1 MYKIGDTVLYGSEG
15 VCKITQITE
24 KCFGDSAIEYYIL
37 TPVFNERSTFFV
49 PTKNETLVSRMKPI
63 LTNGE
68 IMELISSTD
77 ETDEWV
83 ENDIE
88 RKELFKSIISSGEI
102 KSVISILKSIIHHK
116 EMLDSVGKK
125 LHKADEMVLK
135 ESQKILYEEL
145 AMEMELSKDEVID
158 IICSKIKK

>member
-24 KCFGDSAIEYYIL
+24 KSFGDTAIEYYIL

-68 IMELISSTD
+68 IMELINNTD
-77 ETDEWV
+77 ESDGWI

-88 RKELFKSIISSGEI
+88 RKEVFRSIISSGEI
-102 KSVISILKSIIHHK
+102 KSVISIFKSIIHHK
-116 EMLDSVGKK
+116 EMLDTAGKR

-145 AMEMELSKDEVID
+145 AMEMELSKDDVVNIV
-158 IICSKIKK
+158 CSKIKK

>member
-125 LHKADEMVLK
+125 LHKADETVLK